1 MLIVVSC
8 NKLRTISASFELRLE
23 CETVS
28 SCDSHLSS
36 GPCLLASRETRN
48 EQVEIGDSHE
58 INVEGNHDDLF
69 NILISSFPEKIG
81 TGGLAEL
88 ILLTFFF
95 NLRFGMIIEFNK
107 GSGRSRDRRIQSTGE
122 YYP

>member
-69 NILISSFPEKIG
+69 NILIRSFPYLSREIKHLYEG
-81 TGGLAEL
+81 YVSASM
-88 ILLTFFF
+88 
-95 NLRFGMIIEFNK
+95 RIE
-107 GSGRSRDRRIQSTGE
+107 R
-122 YYP
+122 